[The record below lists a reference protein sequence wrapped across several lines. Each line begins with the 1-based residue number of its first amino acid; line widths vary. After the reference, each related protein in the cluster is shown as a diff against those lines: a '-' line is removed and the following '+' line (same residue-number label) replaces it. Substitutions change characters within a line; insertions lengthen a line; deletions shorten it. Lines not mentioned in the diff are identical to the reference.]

1 MPPKQYYFKIRGFLK
16 YEKDNSK
23 DEFCIFMKA
32 IDDNHAVTLV
42 REHLLKNAPKGKSII
57 TGIEKSEELAN

>member
-1 MPPKQYYFKIRGFLK
+1 MPPKQYFFKINGFLK

-32 IDDNHAVTLV
+32 LDNNHAVTLV
-42 REHLLKNAPKGKSII
+42 REHLEKNAPKGKSII
-57 TGIEKSEELAN
+57 NGIEQKEE